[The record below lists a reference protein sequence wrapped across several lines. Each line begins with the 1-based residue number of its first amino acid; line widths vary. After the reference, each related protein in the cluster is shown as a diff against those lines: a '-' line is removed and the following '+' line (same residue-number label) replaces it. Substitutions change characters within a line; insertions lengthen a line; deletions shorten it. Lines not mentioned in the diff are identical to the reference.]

1 MNAKKK
7 EKKLYYRPLL
17 NTKRQYINSRWVP
30 NFSWWLA
37 IKVLFNFSLNKM
49 VGLMDLISSGRSFH
63 GVPHTH
69 PFNGLCPGL
78 PGWAGTRKVKPIWIL
93 LKQETVGGSGIS
105 WTICKSA
112 SHSRQITTPA
122 PTTQFFLLAGCPS
135 CHPTNSFKSLKAI
148 HRVPPWY
155 LIDIQ
160 RTNKQIHMEMI
171 ISTCVISM
179 EDTILG
185 KVIWKCTWKFI
196 LMIVKFMN

>member
-7 EKKLYYRPLL
+7 KKLYYRPLL

-63 GVPHTH
+63 RVPHTH
-69 PFNGLCPGL
+69 PFNGLCLGL

-122 PTTQFFLLAGCPS
+122 PTTQFFTGRMPFQPPNQQLQITEG
-135 CHPTNSFKSLKAI
+135 HPQSTT
-148 HRVPPWY
+148 
-155 LIDIQ
+155 LIFN
-160 RTNKQIHMEMI
+160 RYSKN
-171 ISTCVISM
+171 
-179 EDTILG
+179 
-185 KVIWKCTWKFI
+185 
-196 LMIVKFMN
+196 